1 MTTDEAERIAIDVLA
16 FLAGDEKRLHR
27 FVAMTGID
35 MDRLRQAAREPAFL
49 AGVLAH
55 VAGDERTLI
64 DFAAASGHSP
74 DAAAAALR
82 ALGGHQMEGTA

>member
-1 MTTDEAERIAIDVLA
+1 MTTDQAERVAIDILA
-16 FLAGDEKRLHR
+16 FLAGDQVRLNR
-27 FVAMTGID
+27 FMAMSGIEAGQ
-35 MDRLRQAAREPAFL
+35 LRQAAREPAFL

-74 DAAAAALR
+74 DAAATALR
-82 ALGGHQMEGTA
+82 VLGRDETGASA